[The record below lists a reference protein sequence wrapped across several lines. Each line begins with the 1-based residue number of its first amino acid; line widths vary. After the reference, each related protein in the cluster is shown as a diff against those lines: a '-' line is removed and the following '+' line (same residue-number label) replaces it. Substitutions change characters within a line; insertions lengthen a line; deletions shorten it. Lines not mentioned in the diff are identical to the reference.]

1 MTWDDLL
8 AWLRQPESMDL
19 RFFKKDPELDDLA
32 IVMVAMANAEGGTII
47 IGIDQKN
54 LHFFGSAITEPILRH
69 LVRHRCR
76 NQFAIT
82 PSIILR
88 GDKSIVAIQ
97 VHEST
102 TKPVFFREACY
113 LYMTGPA
120 SFFIAQDPFAVP
132 SIEGL
137 FEDEGQTDLIT
148 WTAPEVV
155 APVDAP
161 PVLVEPE
168 APQPSIDPVLME
180 GFPSEPVA
188 EETAPQ
194 QTQLFDT
201 LNDRQRQ
208 AIVFMKNNPTIRN
221 QVYRE
226 MFGISHKTAHIELT
240 ELVNK
245 RIFVQEGAGR
255 STHYVLAT

>member
-8 AWLRQPESMDL
+8 ACLRQPESMNL
-19 RFFKKDPELDDLA
+19 RFFKKDPELDSLG
-32 IVMVAMANAEGGTII
+32 IVMTAMANTEGGTII
-47 IGIDQKN
+47 VGIDHKN
-54 LHFFGSAITEPILRH
+54 LHFFGSSLKDVVLRH
-69 LVRHRCR
+69 IVRHDCR

-82 PSIILR
+82 PSIIAR
-88 GDKSIVAIQ
+88 GDKFIVAIQ

-102 TKPVFFREACY
+102 TKPVFFRDACY
-113 LYMTGPA
+113 LYMEGE
-120 SFFIAQDPFAVP
+120 SQFFIAEDPFAVP
-132 SIEGL
+132 SVEGL
-137 FEDEGQTDLIT
+137 FETEGQPDLPT
-148 WTAPEVV
+148 WTASD
-155 APVDAP
+155 VDAHVEVP
-161 PVLVEPE
+161 NLTVTSESEPE
-168 APQPSIDPVLME
+168 DVYTEAV
-180 GFPSEPVA
+180 SEI
-188 EETAPQ
+188 APQ

-208 AIVFMKNNPTIRN
+208 AVVFMKNNPTIRN

-240 ELVNK
+240 ELVTK

>member
-8 AWLRQPESMDL
+8 ACLRQPESMDL
-19 RFFKKDPELDDLA
+19 RFFKKDPELDSLA
-32 IVMVAMANAEGGTII
+32 IVMTAMANAEGGTII
-47 IGIDQKN
+47 IGIDHKN
-54 LHFFGSAITEPILRH
+54 LHFFGSHLTDAVLRPI
-69 LVRHRCR
+69 VRQYCR
-76 NQFAIT
+76 NQFSIT
-82 PSIILR
+82 PSIIVR

-102 TKPVFFREACY
+102 TKPVFFRDACY
-113 LYMTGPA
+113 LYMGGE
-120 SFFIAQDPFAVP
+120 SQFFIAEDPFAVP
-132 SIEGL
+132 SVDGL
-137 FEDEGQTDLIT
+137 FEAEGQTDLTT
-148 WTAPEVV
+148 WTA
-155 APVDAP
+155 APVVES
-161 PVLVEPE
+161 PVFEEPE
-168 APQPSIDPVLME
+168 APQPSIE
-180 GFPSEPVA
+180 PSVVYEMP

-208 AIVFMKNNPTIRN
+208 AMVFMKNNPTIRN

-240 ELVNK
+240 ELVSK

-255 STHYVLAT
+255 STHYVLAG

>member
-8 AWLRQPESMDL
+8 ACLRQPESMDL
-19 RFFKKDPELDDLA
+19 RFFRKDPELDSLA
-32 IVMVAMANAEGGTII
+32 IVMTAMANAEGGTII
-47 IGIDQKN
+47 IGIDHKT
-54 LHFFGSAITEPILRH
+54 LHFFGSILTESVLRPI
-69 LVRHRCR
+69 VRHQCR

-82 PSIILR
+82 PSIIVR

-102 TKPVFFREACY
+102 TKPVFFRDACY
-113 LYMTGPA
+113 LYMGGD
-120 SFFIAQDPFAVP
+120 SQFFIVQDPFAVP
-132 SIEGL
+132 SVEGL
-137 FEDEGQTDLIT
+137 FEEEGQTDLIT

-155 APVDAP
+155 APVESP
-161 PVLVEPE
+161 PVLAEPE
-168 APQPSIDPVLME
+168 APQPSIDPV
-180 GFPSEPVA
+180 A
-188 EETAPQ
+188 EEEIPAEPLPEEAAPQ

-255 STHYVLAT
+255 STHYVLAG

>member
-8 AWLRQPESMDL
+8 ACLRQPESMEL
-19 RFFKKDPELDDLA
+19 RFFKKDPDLDSLG
-32 IVMVAMANAEGGTII
+32 IVMTAMANAEGGMII

-54 LHFFGSAITEPILRH
+54 LHFFGSTLTEAVLKTF
-69 LVRHRCR
+69 VRQHCR

-82 PSIILR
+82 TSIIVR

-97 VHEST
+97 VHESM
-102 TKPVFFREACY
+102 TKPVFLREACY
-113 LYMTGPA
+113 RYMEG
-120 SFFIAQDPFAVP
+120 SSQFFIAQDPFAVP
-132 SIEGL
+132 SVEDF
-137 FEDEGQTDLIT
+137 FEAEGQTDLTT
-148 WTAPEVV
+148 WTAALEEV
-155 APVDAP
+155 P
-161 PVLVEPE
+161 PVEPVPVLAEPE
-168 APQPSIDPVLME
+168 APQPSIVPVVLE
-180 GFPSEPVA
+180 TVPV
-188 EETAPQ
+188 EIAPQ

-201 LNDRQRQ
+201 LNDRQKQ
-208 AIVFMKNNPTIRN
+208 VIVFMQKNPTIRN

-245 RIFVQEGAGR
+245 GVFVQEGAGR